1 MRIDFHFHFIREKGF
16 IERTLNSMDEGKVD
30 KALLVPFTNF
40 VFQMIGG
47 KQCGDNEDVLRAV
60 QAHPARFIGCIY
72 IDPRN
77 PATVSTLDKY
87 YEQGFKCIKMHP
99 AVGYYPNDPRWDPI
113 YEHIGGLGLP
123 ILIHGGWTQSYLLED
138 GEKKYLNSA
147 LALPEYIDHPARK
160 HQNVNF
166 IVAHMAQPY
175 FMQAYSLADHNPNV
189 YLDICLRYPQKD
201 ILAKLCEN
209 VNLFEYIDPN
219 RIVWGTDNWLSHSES
234 IQENIRF
241 LEKVKV
247 AEKHYKKIFGE
258 TAAKLLRIR

>member
-1 MRIDFHFHFIREKGF
+1 
-16 IERTLNSMDEGKVD
+16 
-30 KALLVPFTNF
+30 
-40 VFQMIGG
+40 
-47 KQCGDNEDVLRAV
+47 
-60 QAHPARFIGCIY
+60 
-72 IDPRN
+72 
-77 PATVSTLDKY
+77 
-87 YEQGFKCIKMHP
+87 
-99 AVGYYPNDPRWDPI
+99 
-113 YEHIGGLGLP
+113 
-123 ILIHGGWTQSYLLED
+123 
-138 GEKKYLNSA
+138 
-147 LALPEYIDHPARK
+147 
-160 HQNVNF
+160 
-166 IVAHMAQPY
+166 
-175 FMQAYSLADHNPNV
+175 MQAYSLADHNPNV